1 MYSRLAWIAL
11 AGAVG
16 TLCRYWVSGLV
27 QAAGG
32 DRFPWGTLAVN
43 VAGCFLFGLIS
54 GLAEDRLLIS
64 NQTRFILATGF
75 LGAFTTFS
83 TFAYETTAYLRDSQW
98 LLASANLVGQNTLG
112 LAAVVV
118 GFAASRMF

>member
-1 MYSRLAWIAL
+1 MWSKLAWIAL
-11 AGAVG
+11 AGALG
-16 TLCRYWVSGLV
+16 TLCRYWVSGV
-27 QAAGG
+27 AQALGG
-32 DRFPWGTLAVN
+32 DRFPWGTLVVN
-43 VAGCFLFGLIS
+43 VAGCFVFGLVS

-98 LLASANLVGQNTLG
+98 LPAAVNLVGQNTLG
-112 LAAVVV
+112 LLGVVF
-118 GFAASRMF
+118 GFAASRLF